1 MQQPDNILTA
11 KNIKF
16 LPYNT
21 GMPKMRLSEYGRNI
35 QNMVDY
41 CCEIPDREERTACAY
56 GIVEV
61 MRTLFPQNIGE
72 NGSLDTFWDHL
83 NIMSGFRLD
92 IDFPVEVVTAEEM
105 NVKPQKLP
113 YPTSPMRA
121 RHYGRSLEAM
131 IKIVAD
137 MEESAERDELISM
150 CAHQM
155 KKMLMAH
162 NPEAVSDAKVL
173 ADLCEF
179 SDGKIN
185 LDPSTY
191 QLREFQD
198 ITPAK
203 AKKGK
208 KKKKEWQHL

>member
-35 QNMVDY
+35 QNVVDY
-41 CCEIPDREERTACAY
+41 CCEIP
-56 GIVEV
+56 
-61 MRTLFPQNIGE
+61 GE